1 MRSKS
6 QWVLLFVGVAVL
18 CLVGWGGRS
27 SSNSGAQGSARGNW
41 EYKVFTSYGGIN
53 VTTSDVAELNKLGA
67 EGWELVTIREG
78 EPTKG
83 QRRTDYHLK
92 RAR

>member
-1 MRSKS
+1 MRTKS
-6 QWVLLFVGVAVL
+6 QWVLLTVGVALL
-18 CLVGWGGRS
+18 CLAGWGG
-27 SSNSGAQGSARGNW
+27 SGAQSSARANW

-53 VTTSDVAELNKLGA
+53 VATSDLVELNKLGA

-78 EPTKG
+78 EQTKSP
-83 QRRTDYHLK
+83 RRTDYHLK

>member
-1 MRSKS
+1 MRTKF
-6 QWVLLFVGVAVL
+6 QWVLLFAGVALL
-18 CLVGWGGRS
+18 CLVGWGGSSRS
-27 SSNSGAQGSARGNW
+27 SGAQGSSRGNW

-53 VTTSDVAELNKLGA
+53 VTASDLAELNKLGA

-78 EPTKG
+78 DQNKNP
-83 QRRTDYHLK
+83 RRTDYHLK